1 MYCDTSL
8 SKCMADIAPMSQYSH
23 ITGVT
28 YVSVLTQH
36 DEDIPAAWLFDSV
49 FQLRGPDE
57 SFSGSGSSSMN
68 RTPCSRRCLLR
79 LWGTNTETLLGCTSR
94 NISEKSPYT
103 AAYLSVHIIFL
114 TWRIMSFHD
123 VWVPDKRAI
132 TLNMQTLCKRRKST
146 IILCICISFRTMC
159 YIHFISGVLLVDS
172 YIYTQLEK
180 IIRIGYLPCHNPDSF
195 VETSMLTELKKLLKK
210 RYWFKIIVRDDL
222 SKMNDIYW
230 ENALHVTCIAP
241 DLLAS
246 P

>member
-1 MYCDTSL
+1 MWV
-8 SKCMADIAPMSQYSH
+8 YSH
-23 ITGVT
+23 SMMRTSQLPGC
-28 YVSVLTQH
+28 LTPFSNSGDLTNH
-36 DEDIPAAWLFDSV
+36 FPAPDHHLWIGLPA
-49 FQLRGPDE
+49 RGAA
-57 SFSGSGSSSMN
+57 FYGSEEQ
-68 RTPCSRRCLLR
+68 TQKLY
-79 LWGTNTETLLGCTSR
+79 WAAHHA
-94 NISEKSPYT
+94 IFI

-159 YIHFISGVLLVDS
+159 YIHFISWVLLVDS

-222 SKMNDIYW
+222 SKMKDIYW
-230 ENALHVTCIAP
+230 ENALHVSCIAP